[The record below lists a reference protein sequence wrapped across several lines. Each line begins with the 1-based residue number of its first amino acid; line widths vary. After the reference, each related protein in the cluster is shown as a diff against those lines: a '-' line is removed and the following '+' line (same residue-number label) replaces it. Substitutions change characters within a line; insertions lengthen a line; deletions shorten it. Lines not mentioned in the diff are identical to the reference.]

1 MGSGMA
7 EADRTPAAP
16 AAGAGGPSVND
27 ANPADVPTNPAAAA
41 VAAIGVSKRFPGV
54 LANDQVTFEAARGEV
69 HALLGENGAGK
80 TTLCNMLMG
89 LSRPD
94 DGELWINGEQVS
106 FRSPRD
112 AQAAGIF
119 MVHQHLRLVDSMTVA
134 ENVVLGWSRKETIQ
148 FTPRQVER
156 DVAEVAAQFQM
167 DVDPKARIWQL
178 SLGERQR
185 VEILKALYRGARI
198 LILDEP
204 TTVLTPQEADQL
216 FASVREMAAGGG
228 TIIFISHKLPEV
240 MAVSNRVTILRKGR
254 VIATVPTADQSP
266 STLAQL
272 MVGHAVAGY
281 DRAPES
287 AKGPAGGAVLS
298 VDGISAFGDLG
309 LESLHDVSLT
319 VERGRILGIAGVA
332 GNGQRE
338 LAEVIAGLRPHT
350 TGTVSVLGER
360 VPSGDS
366 RAAIERGIAYVPED
380 RMGTGVSPNL
390 SITDN
395 LILKSYRTADMC
407 RGPFIRRK
415 KAQAH
420 ARRLMERF
428 DIRAPG
434 PDTLVHQLSGGNV
447 QRVLLARELS
457 CEPHVLVAASPTRGL
472 DVNATQSVWKT
483 LLDTAASG
491 VGVIVIS
498 EDLDE
503 VLMLADDV
511 AVLYGGRVV
520 GIVKPG
526 EVSREQI
533 GLMMAGASSTE
544 ARVVASDGAEGGSR

>member
-216 FASVREMAAGGG
+216 FASVREMA
-228 TIIFISHKLPEV
+228 
-240 MAVSNRVTILRKGR
+240 
-254 VIATVPTADQSP
+254 
-266 STLAQL
+266 
-272 MVGHAVAGY
+272 
-281 DRAPES
+281 
-287 AKGPAGGAVLS
+287 
-298 VDGISAFGDLG
+298 
-309 LESLHDVSLT
+309 
-319 VERGRILGIAGVA
+319 
-332 GNGQRE
+332 
-338 LAEVIAGLRPHT
+338 
-350 TGTVSVLGER
+350 
-360 VPSGDS
+360 
-366 RAAIERGIAYVPED
+366 
-380 RMGTGVSPNL
+380 
-390 SITDN
+390 
-395 LILKSYRTADMC
+395 
-407 RGPFIRRK
+407 
-415 KAQAH
+415 
-420 ARRLMERF
+420 
-428 DIRAPG
+428 
-434 PDTLVHQLSGGNV
+434 
-447 QRVLLARELS
+447 
-457 CEPHVLVAASPTRGL
+457 
-472 DVNATQSVWKT
+472 
-483 LLDTAASG
+483 
-491 VGVIVIS
+491 
-498 EDLDE
+498 
-503 VLMLADDV
+503 
-511 AVLYGGRVV
+511 
-520 GIVKPG
+520 
-526 EVSREQI
+526 
-533 GLMMAGASSTE
+533 
-544 ARVVASDGAEGGSR
+544 

>member
-1 MGSGMA
+1 MGSGIP
-7 EADRTPAAP
+7 EGDRAP
-16 AAGAGGPSVND
+16 VASAAGADGPG
-27 ANPADVPTNPAAAA
+27 TGEAAGPVAVDPSTGSLTVDPSTVA
-41 VAAIGVSKRFPGV
+41 VATLDVSKRFPGV
-54 LANDQVTFEAARGEV
+54 LANNKVTFSAAAGEV

-94 DGELWINGEQVS
+94 EGELRVNGQLVT

-134 ENVVLGWSRKETIQ
+134 ENVVLGWSREAGIQ

-156 DVAEVAAQFQM
+156 DVAEVAAQYQM

-216 FASVREMAAGGG
+216 FGSVREMAAAGG

-240 MAVSNRVTILRKGR
+240 MAVSNRVTVLRKGQ
-254 VIATVPTADQSP
+254 VVATVPTAGQSP
-266 STLAQL
+266 ATLAQL
-272 MVGHAVAGY
+272 MVGHALAGY
-281 DRAPES
+281 ERDGKATGRQS
-287 AKGPAGGAVLS
+287 DGAVLS
-298 VDGISAFGDLG
+298 LEGVSAIGDLG
-309 LESLHDVSLT
+309 LESLHDVSLQI
-319 VERGRILGIAGVA
+319 ERGRILGIAGVA

-350 TGTVSVLGER
+350 KGRVNLLGR
-360 VPSGDS
+360 PMRSGDS
-366 RAAIERGIAYVPED
+366 RAAIDARIAYVPED

-390 SITDN
+390 SIMDN

-407 RGPFIRRK
+407 RGPLVRRK
-415 KAQAH
+415 KARAH
-420 ARRLMERF
+420 ARRMMERF

-434 PDTLVHQLSGGNV
+434 PDTLVRQLSGGNV

-457 CEPHVLVAASPTRGL
+457 CDPHVLVAASPTRGL
-472 DVNATQSVWKT
+472 DVNATQGVWKT
-483 LLDTAASG
+483 LLETAASG
-491 VGVIVIS
+491 VGVMVIS

-520 GIVKPG
+520 GVVKPG
-526 EVSREQI
+526 EVSREQL
-533 GLMMAGASSTE
+533 GLMMAGAS
-544 ARVVASDGAEGGSR
+544 R